1 MGLKSIDVSGWK
13 RKVFIVFYCKANFF
27 DDNIWYII
35 INGCKALLL
44 GDSKDRCA
52 L

>member
-1 MGLKSIDVSGWK
+1 MALKSIDVSGWK
-13 RKVFIVFYCKANFF
+13 RKVFIVFYCEVNFF
-27 DDNIWYII
+27 DDIWYII